1 MNAYGLDVPVGI
13 SNKPFVYAF
22 IDVVIRMASVVKHR
36 FGLTSQKAALFVLYS
51 LQHLPF
57 FNLQT
62 DFRNIKTSKLWP
74 ALINKDDQM
83 SVAVAPG
90 PFVSFIITS
99 SRHNGP
105 LDYKGWT
112 SADCPKKLAPFN
124 SPKSFRR
131 DARKRLRLL
140 NQWCKSLLK
149 SFLHFHNHNRYLFH
163 ANRRLSEAF

>member
-1 MNAYGLDVPVGI
+1 MRNARFFSRQKFMETVI
-13 SNKPFVYAF
+13 CWAF
-22 IDVVIRMASVVKHR
+22 IYFYLKNRRAHR
-36 FGLTSQKAALFVLYS
+36 CLISLYT

-74 ALINKDDQM
+74 ALVNKDGQM

-99 SRHNGP
+99 LRHKGP
-105 LDYKGWT
+105 LDYEGWA
-112 SADCPKKLAPFN
+112 SAGCPKKLAPFN
-124 SPKSFRR
+124 SPKGFRR
-131 DARKRLRLL
+131 DARKSLRLL

-149 SFLHFHNHNRYLFH
+149 SFLHFHHHNNSPFH

>member
-1 MNAYGLDVPVGI
+1 MNAYGWDVPIGI

-36 FGLTSQKAALFVLYS
+36 FGLTNQKAALFVLYT

-57 FNLQT
+57 FTLQT
-62 DFRNIKTSKLWP
+62 DFRKLKTSKLWP
-74 ALINKDDQM
+74 ALINKDGEM

-99 SRHNGP
+99 LRHNGP
-105 LDYKGWT
+105 LDYEGWA
-112 SADCPKKLAPFN
+112 SASRPKKLAPFN
-124 SPKSFRR
+124 SPSSFRR

-140 NQWCKSLLK
+140 NQWYKSLRK
-149 SFLHFHNHNRYLFH
+149 SFLHFHHHNNYRCH